1 MWKILH
7 LTEYFYTG
15 TAHGARNNYHVCT
28 HSLFSLSRFRGEG
41 SRKFGKKLPI
51 LRYNLSTYVSISTYT
66 GDFAAAF
73 EQSKAQVPAVKGPP
87 DELGRAG
94 LGCR

>member
-1 MWKILH
+1 MVPVTIITYA
-7 LTEYFYTG
+7 LTLFFL
-15 TAHGARNNYHVCT
+15 
-28 HSLFSLSRFRGEG
+28 SLDFGGRGLENLV
-41 SRKFGKKLPI
+41 KKLPI